1 MKISVLFEI
10 SSNLKIS
17 TKSTSYLASKQAQH
31 SSCTFDMKS
40 SWFASSSQKSLLNG
54 PSSMYQTSRCSMIV
68 ARKVTQPLP
77 GSGAVQFT
85 WISFLTASLVCVT
98 TLPQISLVN
107 ESSSVILKV
116 PCLTGEKS
124 YSMIRSKRKKV
135 IESLFLI
142 KWIFLIIKNL
152 LYLRIHVSDVAFLLN
167 CQKESSERWSGSIST
182 SNRITIP
189 LQEN

>member
-1 MKISVLFEI
+1 MIHFLSLFRNL
-10 SSNLKIS
+10 SNLKKS

-31 SSCTFDMKS
+31 FSCTFDMKS

-68 ARKVTQPLP
+68 ARNVTQPLP

-85 WISFLTASLVCVT
+85 LISFLTASLVCVT

-107 ESSSVILKV
+107 ESSSMILKV

-124 YSMIRSKRKKV
+124 YSMIRSKKNKWLNRV
-135 IESLFLI
+135 FLI
-142 KWIFLIIKNL
+142 KWIVNNKKSALPPNT
-152 LYLRIHVSDVAFLLN
+152 
-167 CQKESSERWSGSIST
+167 C
-182 SNRITIP
+182 
-189 LQEN
+189 